1 MEPMPPDPR
10 GPALFGP
17 PAEPPGL
24 PVLPEL
30 AERLS
35 AAAGRGA
42 PEPVGGGPGLLDAAC
57 GYWSRR
63 GLDTGPERL
72 LAAAGPQPL
81 LLALL
86 AAAGGDVFTARPCAP
101 WHSAQPLLLGRPAYP
116 VPVPAECG
124 GVPDP
129 FALLETVR
137 RVRDEGGEPRVLVL
151 SPADDPTGTTAPPE
165 LLHEVCEAAAGEGLL
180 IISDE
185 TDRDA
190 LHPSPVSVPEGEADA
205 DAGTVDGA
213 GAGAMDGAV
222 DVAAA
227 DSAGAPGGR
236 GPATGGGRARGG
248 APASPAGESPTG
260 TSGPRMPESGTSR
273 PGTPAAGAPGPGTPA
288 AAGVRTGRGRP
299 VFLSP
304 AEMLPEHVVVLTG
317 LGGTL
322 LPPGWPAA
330 IARFPAG
337 RAGARLRAAT
347 CGVLAGIRA
356 EPPSPLAAAVA
367 HALTEPPAV
376 TERLRAAARLHGI
389 LAAALYR
396 TVVRHGALCRPPRAG
411 DRVYADLSPFG
422 DALAARGIGDSVE
435 LEDHLTRRLGFPV
448 AGAHRFGDAPD
459 ALRVRLTT
467 GPLLPPDEA
476 GRLRALTAPDPL
488 DSPHADRSLTL
499 VTRALDEWSGG

>member
-1 MEPMPPDPR
+1 MEPMPPEPR

-17 PAEPPGL
+17 PVEPSGL
-24 PVLPEL
+24 PVLPGL
-30 AERLS
+30 AERL
-35 AAAGRGA
+35 AASAGRGA
-42 PEPVGGGPGLLDAAC
+42 PEPVGGGPELLDAAC
-57 GYWSRR
+57 GYWARR
-63 GLDTGPERL
+63 GLVTGPERL

-86 AAAGGDVFTARPCAP
+86 AAVGGDVFTTRPCAP
-101 WHSAQPLLLGRPAYP
+101 WHSAQPLVLGRPAYP

-137 RVRDEGGEPRVLVL
+137 RVRAEGGTPRVLVL

-190 LHPSPVSVPEGEADA
+190 LHPSPVPVPDTS
-205 DAGTVDGA
+205 DIPDTL
-213 GAGAMDGAV
+213 
-222 DVAAA
+222 
-227 DSAGAPGGR
+227 
-236 GPATGGGRARGG
+236 G
-248 APASPAGESPTG
+248 APA
-260 TSGPRMPESGTSR
+260 
-273 PGTPAAGAPGPGTPA
+273 A
-288 AAGVRTGRGRP
+288 AAPPGDPAPAGRGRP
-299 VFLSP
+299 VFVSP
-304 AEMLPEHVVVLTG
+304 AEMLPGHVVVLAG
-317 LGGTL
+317 LGTTL

-337 RAGARLRAAT
+337 REGAGLRAAAL
-347 CGVLAGIRA
+347 GVLAGTRTGPGA
-356 EPPSPLAAAVA
+356 PLAAAVA
-367 HALTEPPAV
+367 HALTEPPDV

-411 DRVYADLSPFG
+411 DRVYADLGPFG

-435 LEDHLTRRLGFPV
+435 LEVHLTRRLGFPV
-448 AGAHRFGDAPD
+448 AGGHRFGDPPD
-459 ALRVRLTT
+459 ALRVRFTT
-467 GPLLPPDEA
+467 EPLLAPDGP
-476 GRLRALTAPDPL
+476 GRLRALTAADPL
-488 DSPHADRSLTL
+488 DSPHAARSLTL

>member
-1 MEPMPPDPR
+1 MPPDPR
-10 GPALFGP
+10 GPAAFGP

-24 PVLPEL
+24 PVLPGL
-30 AERLS
+30 AERLA

-42 PEPVGGGPGLLDAAC
+42 PEPPGGGPALLDAAA
-57 GYWSRR
+57 GYWFRR
-63 GLDTGPERL
+63 GLAAGPERL

-137 RVRDEGGEPRVLVL
+137 RVRGEGGEPRVLVL
-151 SPADDPTGTTAPPE
+151 SPADDPTGTAAPPE
-165 LLHEVCEAAAGEGLL
+165 LLHEVCEAAAGAGLL
-180 IISDE
+180 IVSDE

-190 LHPSPVSVPEGEADA
+190 LHPSPVPPAPDTAAAPEGTHA
-205 DAGTVDGA
+205 
-213 GAGAMDGAV
+213 
-222 DVAAA
+222 
-227 DSAGAPGGR
+227 
-236 GPATGGGRARGG
+236 
-248 APASPAGESPTG
+248 
-260 TSGPRMPESGTSR
+260 
-273 PGTPAAGAPGPGTPA
+273 
-288 AAGVRTGRGRP
+288 GRGRP
-299 VFLSP
+299 VYVSP
-304 AEMLPEHVVVLTG
+304 AEMLPGQVVVLTG
-317 LGGTL
+317 LGTTL

-330 IARFPAG
+330 TARFPAG
-337 RAGARLRAAT
+337 PDGAELRAAT
-347 CGVLAGIRA
+347 LGVLSGMRA
-356 EPPSPLAAAVA
+356 EPGAPLAAAVA

-376 TERLRAAARLHGI
+376 TARLRAAARLHGI

-411 DRVYADLSPFG
+411 DRIYADLGPLG

-448 AGAHRFGDAPD
+448 AGGHRFGDPPD

-476 GRLRALTAPDPL
+476 GRLRALTAADPL
-488 DSPHADRSLTL
+488 DSPHAARSLTL
-499 VTRALDEWSGG
+499 VTRVLDEWSGR